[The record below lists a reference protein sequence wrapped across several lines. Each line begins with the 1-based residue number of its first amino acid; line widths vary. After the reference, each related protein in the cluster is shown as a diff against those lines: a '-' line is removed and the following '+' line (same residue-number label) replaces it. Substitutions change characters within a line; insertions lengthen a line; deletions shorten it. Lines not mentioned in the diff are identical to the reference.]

1 MSFGEIGAGVLTLL
15 VAIIPFL
22 IKLYWERNNKRAQE
36 AERQAKS
43 DLTEALKRTEQA
55 TEIRRKNDELEAK
68 QRAIEQ
74 WEAEHATNQNKRG
87 T

>member
-22 IKLYWERNNKRAQE
+22 IKLYWERNSKRAQE

-43 DLTEALKRTEQA
+43 DLTEALKRTEQSA
-55 TEIRRKNDELEAK
+55 EIRRKNDELEAK
-68 QRAIEQ
+68 QRAIER
-74 WEAEHATNQNKRG
+74 WEAEHAAEQAKRG